1 MSVNMKTLT
10 IDGVTYVPVDET
22 ARTAAGTKFSDGE
35 TFQQKYDKGQLTG
48 PIGVQGPKG
57 DKGDTG
63 ATGPQGPAG
72 ADGAKGDK
80 GDTGPEGPQG
90 EAGPAGAD
98 GERGPQGYTFT
109 PSVDANG
116 NLSWSNNG
124 GLSNPATRNIKGPQ
138 GEKGADGAKGDKGDK
153 GDTGPEGPQGPAGN
167 DGAPGEKGEKGDTG
181 NGFARLTGVY
191 DSANNRYTVELP
203 DVVDEVPVGYAF
215 YLIPDTANSA
225 AGPDIYA
232 KFKSASGSVITKNT
246 EMRFRS
252 TPMSTLTTVEV
263 PSGAIKKNMPLLVVL
278 GATYWF
284 IESIPY
290 YDASAL
296 TGTVAIA
303 NGGTGATDAAT
314 ARSKL
319 GITPANIGAIPTSAK
334 GAANGVATLG
344 SDSKI
349 STSQLPSSIPTY
361 ISLAL
366 TPDSNTVSLCYI
378 SKLDCVIIGNMVI
391 ASIRLYVAGTGTS
404 DAMRFNISG
413 NIPSNWPTSISTKVQ
428 LAGANNTL
436 HDTHIHFAGTNKVSI
451 IHQQASMFENTLSE
465 FYGTFSFIV
474 T

>member
-48 PIGVQGPKG
+48 P
-57 DKGDTG
+57 
-63 ATGPQGPAG
+63 AG

-80 GDTGPEGPQG
+80 GDT
-90 EAGPAGAD
+90 GPAGAD

-124 GLSNPATRNIKGPQ
+124 GLTNPTTINIKGPR
-138 GEKGADGAKGDKGDK
+138 GEKGADGAAGADGAKGDK

-252 TPMSTLTTVEV
+252 TPKSTLTTVEV
-263 PSGAIKKNMPLLVVL
+263 PSGAIKANMPLLVVL

-303 NGGTGATDAAT
+303 NGGTGATTAAS

-319 GITPANIGAIPTSAK
+319 GITPANIGAATSDHIQSIAK
-334 GAANGVATLG
+334 GGTGATTAAQALANLGAATVEVGDINATIDTSDVTLTKNYAKYVKIGRLVYFEAGYMTSHSGTGTGSTTLNLTNLPESDHSSFPVQSLYVQSGWKNRNPSPASFYNGVLTIDTQYG
-344 SDSKI
+344 SGV
-349 STSQLPSSIPTY
+349 SQIMCSGM
-361 ISLAL
+361 
-366 TPDSNTVSLCYI
+366 YI
-378 SKLDCVIIGNMVI
+378 SK
-391 ASIRLYVAGTGTS
+391 S
-404 DAMRFNISG
+404 
-413 NIPSNWPTSISTKVQ
+413 
-428 LAGANNTL
+428 
-436 HDTHIHFAGTNKVSI
+436 
-451 IHQQASMFENTLSE
+451 
-465 FYGTFSFIV
+465 
-474 T
+474 